1 MQEEIPPQVKECEK
15 DPQGSQGAQGNQV
28 RIVGGGDDPPK
39 LSNWDIREAL
49 LGLAQVVTTQV
60 NLSMLPRAN
69 VVEKTMTSRSRYYVR
84 VNHPI
89 FIGSKVGEVPQEF
102 IDKV

>member
-60 NLSMLPRAN
+60 NLTVVPREN
-69 VVEKTMTSRSRYYVR
+69 VVNVCWVPTVTMVVVR
-84 VNHPI
+84 KYI
-89 FIGSKVGEVPQEF
+89 R
-102 IDKV
+102 